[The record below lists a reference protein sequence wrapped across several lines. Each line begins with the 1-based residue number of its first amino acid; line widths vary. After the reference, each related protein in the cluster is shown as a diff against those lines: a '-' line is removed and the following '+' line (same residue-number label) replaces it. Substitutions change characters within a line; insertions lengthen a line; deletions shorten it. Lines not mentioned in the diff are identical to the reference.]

1 MYFDPPLKFIERCQ
15 DVTPTEIQ
23 SCTSSRTVYGF
34 HSKKSQPKRQGKGGV
49 QKKKHLWFIASLNE
63 RRE

>member
-1 MYFDPPLKFIERCQ
+1 MYFDPPLKFIGRCQ

-23 SCTSSRTVYGF
+23 PCTSSRKVYGF
-34 HSKKSQPKRQGKGGV
+34 HSTKSQPKRQGKGGV